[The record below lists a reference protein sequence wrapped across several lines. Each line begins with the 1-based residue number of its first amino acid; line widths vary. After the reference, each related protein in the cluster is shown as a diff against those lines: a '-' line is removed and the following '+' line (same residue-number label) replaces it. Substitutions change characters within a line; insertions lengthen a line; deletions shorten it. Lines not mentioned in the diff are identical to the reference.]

1 MTVEMQRQD
10 VPPKSGQLAA
20 PKRKR
25 ADTSSSTEPITTSN
39 KRQCLTKSLCLSNED
54 DAKVLKT
61 IDARYE
67 VQLQSVIS
75 SSKIQQRVTAML
87 RHLTPP
93 TQSPSSEPAP
103 DATTTTSSS
112 KIRVSI
118 LRAKATEAGKL
129 VSIAEIAK
137 REIEKELSVGD
148 DGVSEAGQ
156 ERKTGRWFQ
165 YIALGEELIQKPR
178 DEGNT
183 IIEETVLGD
192 PGADKEDHDGDDEF
206 EVMKTPFER
215 AIEGRPLVR
224 GVPVMSLFLSRSPIE
239 ELKKRYGEQTNVPP
253 T

>member
-1 MTVEMQRQD
+1 MTID
-10 VPPKSGQLAA
+10 VQQQETSSRGGQFAA

-25 ADTSSSTEPITTSN
+25 ADTNNGTEPRTTNN
-39 KRQCLTKSLCLSNED
+39 KRQCLTNSLWPSSSD
-54 DAKVLKT
+54 DAKVLSA

-75 SSKIQQRVTAML
+75 SSKIQQRVSAML

-93 TQSPSSEPAP
+93 TKPSSIEP
-103 DATTTTSSS
+103 TSSAVIS
-112 KIRVSI
+112 KTKVSI
-118 LRAKATEAGKL
+118 LRAKGSEAGKL
-129 VSIAEIAK
+129 ISIAEITK
-137 REIEKELSVGD
+137 REIEKEQSASEGA
-148 DGVSEAGQ
+148 GGEAG
-156 ERKTGRWFQ
+156 RRDKTGRWFQ
-165 YIALGEELIQKPR
+165 YIALGEELQQKNR

-183 IIEETVLGD
+183 VIEETVLGG
-192 PGADKEDHDGDDEF
+192 PYADERDHDKDDEF

-239 ELKKRYGEQTNVPP
+239 ELKRRYGEQTNTSP

>member
-10 VPPKSGQLAA
+10 ALPKGRQLPA

-25 ADTSSSTEPITTSN
+25 ADTSSSAEAITTSN
-39 KRQCLTKSLCLSNED
+39 KRQCLTKSLCLSSED
-54 DAKVLKT
+54 DAKILNTV
-61 IDARYE
+61 DARYE

-93 TQSPSSEPAP
+93 RQPPSTESVPN
-103 DATTTTSSS
+103 TTIS
-112 KIRVSI
+112 KTRVSI

-129 VSIAEIAK
+129 ISIAEIAK
-137 REIEKELSVGD
+137 REIEKELSAGD
-148 DGVSEAGQ
+148 DGAG
-156 ERKTGRWFQ
+156 KTGQDKKRGQWFQ

-183 IIEETVLGD
+183 VIEETVLGG
-192 PGADKEDHDGDDEF
+192 PGDDKRDYDEDDEF
-206 EVMKTPFER
+206 EIMKTPFER
-215 AIEGRPLVR
+215 AIAGRPLAR
-224 GVPVMSLFLSRSPIE
+224 GVPVMSLFLSRSPVE

-253 T
+253 P